1 MCCFK
6 FSVPLAHN
14 GVLFAPI
21 LSVVHL
27 LHQINRRWE
36 RLTLNESSSSF
47 SCIWQL
53 WTKAVGVDFGTWPA
67 LASFACRALVVGEN
81 SLLRGAA
88 DRPVKPQ
95 NTLWN
100 ACTATF
106 SWQAASSAL
115 QSYLIRSSKA
125 SSQCFSSLL
134 LLWHSSQ
141 AILSGW
147 EQSTHRGFS
156 PRRAST
162 NRLLDRSLASLIR
175 GKWLENCSP
184 WKAKV
189 ILGHHTPGRCEPWQA
204 IGDVCP
210 LFSQGRDRPCRDC
223 LQICTEKAFVIGVDC
238 PGMARKAL
246 VITLGHG
253 SCVPQHKASPT
264 HSSCAE
270 CEGNIRAQGDPHCT
284 WQGQH
289 LSLPHFSSP
298 TTDES
303 QWQVAVVSFW
313 DTYFGLAQ
321 QQSAP
326 STHKFVEV
334 LERKKAIMGDQ
345 KVAGEGM
352 SMGNGVCY
360 WFPVCSGKG
369 NG

>member
-204 IGDVCP
+204 IEDVCP
-210 LFSQGRDRPCRDC
+210 LFSQGRDRPCRDLFADLYWESLC
-223 LQICTEKAFVIGVDC
+223 DRSGLSRDGKKGTCDNTWTWQLCGTAQSLSNSQLLCWVWGEHQS
-238 PGMARKAL
+238 PGWSSLHLARPTL
-246 VITLGHG
+246 VTAPLLIPHHRWKPVTSC
-253 SCVPQHKASPT
+253 SCVFLRYLFW
-264 HSSCAE
+264 SCSA
-270 CEGNIRAQGDPHCT
+270 AKCT
-284 WQGQH
+284 
-289 LSLPHFSSP
+289 LYP
-298 TTDES
+298 
-303 QWQVAVVSFW
+303 
-313 DTYFGLAQ
+313 
-321 QQSAP
+321 
-326 STHKFVEV
+326 
-334 LERKKAIMGDQ
+334 
-345 KVAGEGM
+345 
-352 SMGNGVCY
+352 
-360 WFPVCSGKG
+360 
-369 NG
+369 